1 MRAVRGVLPG
11 EPWPCGGC
19 PGIPGSLAIHAAG
32 IRPSDRGHRV
42 PGRPAAN
49 PPVTRAGRRPG
60 RSTHQPDAPRAA
72 PVALPPGPVP
82 GPAAGRDR
90 LRVISSIYIR
100 HCGPTPR
107 CR

>member
-1 MRAVRGVLPG
+1 MAVRWLSGFLAASPFTLPESG
-11 EPWPCGGC
+11 R
-19 PGIPGSLAIHAAG
+19 S
-32 IRPSDRGHRV
+32 SRGHRV

-82 GPAAGRDR
+82 GPPAGRDR